1 MADITPQEAA
11 ALLPVM
17 KSLTKA
23 MGDSSRIAQSIFLAT
38 QNTSRAAI
46 GELQIR
52 KEVLSNYQSEYA
64 ALTKMKKMGEDIY
77 QTELKRLKSL
87 VDLDVKLEGQEATL
101 KNINRENEKSLQIEK
116 NKIDI
121 MAKQGKMF
129 TSYLAQKAL
138 DAKNAFRTE
147 SGHVTGTS
155 IAQGFGHTGAGIANI
170 AQDPASMLSALGP
183 WGVILKMIVDI
194 IDGLRAMTSTMSQ
207 ANAASGNFIKGFKSA
222 GDEAAQI
229 MSQQT
234 EMMYNY
240 GFTTEEVGE
249 IYKGLKDTGLQ
260 ALGTI
265 PKTGSAM
272 SGVADSVFAFA
283 KATGQT
289 YDQVS
294 TQFAE
299 LTRTNGVATSE
310 IRKSYMEVFNVAEK
324 AGQAGV
330 ASATQVMQ
338 SIFAMDQQ
346 FASVGANVKGISDIV
361 SGLTDILS
369 SSKIAGGIEQL
380 NKVSQGIIGISSA
393 SDGMLVMLGKMGGMS
408 GTFSQVWEKMKGI
421 NPTTGYIEKGAQPI
435 QQNLMMFGSLMDK
448 ISTMAG
454 GGSQGR
460 YTADTFAQK
469 NFGMDINT
477 TQAARDLYAKMKNAA
492 PGSMDQKQAQ
502 KKFEDM
508 LATAKKT
515 QLDSKG
521 MFEILKNILVGLIA
535 KPIIAI
541 WGIATKFGGDK
552 AAQQRYATGVDNII
566 KKKTDNGMNF
576 LLDDQISKAA
586 TARKKAGVHFGANGQ
601 VVVHNN
607 VTANGQLSPAQI
619 AAAGKAAQQG
629 TVQLLQKQQKA
640 NTGSH

>member
-1 MADITPQEAA
+1 MATNIPMDADALAA
-11 ALLPVM
+11 AQQGYMSVDKILTHMVASTKTLKASQDQINIAHTALKNLVAEEFSSEQASLSLM
-17 KSLTKA
+17 KE
-23 MGDSSRIAQSIFLAT
+23 MGI
-38 QNTSRAAI
+38 
-46 GELQIR
+46 
-52 KEVLSNYQSEYA
+52 
-64 ALTKMKKMGEDIY
+64 
-77 QTELKRLKSL
+77 
-87 VDLDVKLEGQEATL
+87 LEGKQLKMAQDALNLSIKETTNLKAQRAEIDATAAAFERTL
-101 KNINRENEKSLQIEK
+101 KGRQQDVELLRS
-116 NKIDI
+116 
-121 MAKQGKMF
+121 QGKLIRAN
-129 TSYLAQKAL
+129 TQEYLNQFKVQGQGATHIGRA
-138 DAKNAFRTE
+138 
-147 SGHVTGTS
+147 VGTV
-155 IAQGFGHTGAGIANI
+155 GAEVATR

-240 GFTTEEVGE
+240 GLTTEEVGE